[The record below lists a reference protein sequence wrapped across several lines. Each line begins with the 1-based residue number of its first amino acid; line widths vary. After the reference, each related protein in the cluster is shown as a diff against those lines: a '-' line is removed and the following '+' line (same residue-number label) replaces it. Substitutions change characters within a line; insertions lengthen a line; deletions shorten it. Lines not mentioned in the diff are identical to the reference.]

1 MKSTLATV
9 TLMSLG
15 LAITACS
22 ASSDTSSEEGTGG
35 TAASGAG
42 TGGAVGQ
49 SSGGSP
55 AGGTTAT
62 GGGSGGTVSPSGG
75 SPADATG
82 GSITGQ
88 GGSTGGSTAT
98 GGQPAS
104 GGSTVGSGGTDAT
117 GGVTSGGTTSSGGT
131 TGSNTG
137 GTTATGGAGTGGAA
151 TGGAGTGGDPATGG
165 TGTGGDPATG
175 GAGTGGDPATAGAG
189 AGGDAAT
196 GGAGTGGGPDC
207 SATMPTGGV
216 TVDLTSWISGQAADG
231 LSYGGW
237 TNGNGGTIT
246 YFPDAHAFAASWNNS
261 ENYLAHLGLDFD
273 GSRSYTEY
281 GTIIAE
287 FVEHKYGDAGGFSMI
302 GMYGW
307 THNPCVEW
315 YIDEDSYHGL
325 HAWGDVTA
333 TIDGATY
340 SLRSNETT
348 GTDGANACESGHT
361 GPWTQIRSTRETAR
375 QCGTVTVSDHFAAW
389 EAQGWTLGN
398 LTSVHINVEV
408 GGGVGSI
415 DFPVANVTTSN

>member
-1 MKSTLATV
+1 MKSTSAAV

-22 ASSDTSSEEGTGG
+22 ASSDTSSQSGTGG

-55 AGGTTAT
+55 AGGTTVT
-62 GGGSGGTVSPSGG
+62 GDGSGGTVSPSGG
-75 SPADATG
+75 SPTGATG

-88 GGSTGGSTAT
+88 GGSTGGSPTT

-104 GGSTVGSGGTDAT
+104 GGSTVGSGGTGAT
-117 GGVTSGGTTSSGGT
+117 GGATSGGTTSSGGT
-131 TGSNTG
+131 TGSSTG
-137 GTTATGGAGTGGAA
+137 GNTATGGAATGGAATGGAATGGAA
-151 TGGAGTGGDPATGG
+151 TGGAGIGGDAATGG
-165 TGTGGDPATG
+165 VGTGGDA
-175 GAGTGGDPATAGAG
+175 ATAGAG
-189 AGGDAAT
+189 AGGEAAT
-196 GGAGTGGGPDC
+196 GGAGTAGGPDC

-261 ENYLAHLGLDFD
+261 ENFLAHLGLDFD

-287 FVEHKYGDAGGFSMI
+287 FVEQKHGDAGGFSMI

-325 HAWGDVTA
+325 YGRGDVTA

-340 SLRSNETT
+340 YLRSNETT
-348 GTDGANACESGHT
+348 GTEGANACESGHT
-361 GPWTQIRSTRETAR
+361 GPWIQTHSTRETAR
-375 QCGTVTVSDHFAAW
+375 QCGTITVSDHFNAW
-389 EAQGWTLGN
+389 TAQGWALGN